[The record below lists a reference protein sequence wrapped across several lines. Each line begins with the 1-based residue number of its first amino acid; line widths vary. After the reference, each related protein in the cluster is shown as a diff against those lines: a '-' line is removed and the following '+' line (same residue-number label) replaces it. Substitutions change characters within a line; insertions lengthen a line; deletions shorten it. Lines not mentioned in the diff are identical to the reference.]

1 MGNLKLSTEVEVKEC
16 NDGSGDIYFEL
27 PPEILKEL
35 GWKEG
40 DDVTFDVQGTGA
52 IRIKKVKLE
61 NVDLEFDDDELLKY
75 MLTAHERGQSFN
87 EFCNDALV
95 DQIKKY
101 EFESECG

>member
-61 NVDLEFDDDELLKY
+61 NVDLEFGEDELLKY

-95 DQIKKY
+95 DLITKY